1 MLMKKIKISFNAPVT
16 LSFLLLSLAVLIL
29 KMIFGQSIVQL
40 FGVYYTSWADPFMYL
55 RLFTHIFTHA
65 DIAHFTGNFM
75 LILITGPL
83 IEEKYGKGPLVTMI
97 LTTAGITGFINV
109 LFFSNVVLIG
119 ASGIAFMLILLSSFV
134 NIRQREIP
142 LTVILVSVLYIGNEI
157 ITGITANDQ
166 VSQMAHII
174 GGICGA
180 VFGVLLYRGNLDRSS
195 L

>member
-1 MLMKKIKISFNAPVT
+1 MKKLRISFNAPVT
-16 LSFLLLSLAVLIL
+16 LSFVLISLVVLIL

-40 FGVYYTSWADPFMYL
+40 FGVYYSSWADPFMYL

-83 IEEKYGKGPLVTMI
+83 IEEKYGKRQLATMI
-97 LTTAGITGFINV
+97 LITAGITGLINV
-109 LFFSNVVLIG
+109 LFFQNTVLFG

-142 LTVILVSVLYIGNEI
+142 LTVILVAVLYIGNEI

-166 VSQMAHII
+166 VSQLAHII

-180 VFGVLLYRGNLDRSS
+180 VFGILLYRKNLERSS

>member
-1 MLMKKIKISFNAPVT
+1 MKKLRISFNAPVT
-16 LSFLLLSLAVLIL
+16 LSFVLISFVVLIL
-29 KMIFGQSIVQL
+29 KMIFGQSIVAL

-83 IEEKYGKGPLVTMI
+83 IEERYGKRRLVTMI
-97 LTTAGITGFINV
+97 LITSVIIGLINV
-109 LFFSNVVLIG
+109 LFFRDVILYG
-119 ASGIAFMLILLSSFV
+119 ASGVAFMLILLSSFV
-134 NIRQREIP
+134 NIQERKIP

-166 VSQMAHII
+166 VSQLAHII

-180 VFGVLLYRGNLDRSS
+180 VFGILLYRKNLARNS